1 MEVSLPKT
9 VLNSLSRFGSLSS
22 SNTVKVELV
31 QRYYLK
37 IEEILEPLRLV
48 FEEVIVSQLSSD
60 EKLNKVLKDLDAA
73 INEARELIES
83 WHQMTSKIYFVR
95 ICYSVSQ

>member
-1 MEVSLPKT
+1 M
-9 VLNSLSRFGSLSS
+9 
-22 SNTVKVELV
+22 ELV

-60 EKLNKVLKDLDAA
+60 EKPNKVLKDLDAA
-73 INEARELIES
+73 INEARELIEN

-95 ICYSVSQ
+95 TSPPV